1 MFLFFLHLFSHITDG
16 FAGCLENLGFPEA
29 ERLKRRGVLLF
40 ATAYGLG
47 CHMVSHITAKRVP
60 VPGAFDLSKLAHVT
74 KEVTTWA
81 GTAGT
86 AEGQLRD
93 S

>member
-1 MFLFFLHLFSHITDG
+1 
-16 FAGCLENLGFPEA
+16 
-29 ERLKRRGVLLF
+29 
-40 ATAYGLG
+40 
-47 CHMVSHITAKRVP
+47 MVSHITAKRVP

-86 AEGQLRD
+86 AGTAEGWFPFATIFPSQLG
-93 S
+93 SKKT